1 MIANRHIGRTVLVT
15 GAASGIG
22 RGIATRFGEEGA
34 NVVVADVRRE
44 PKQGEYYDTD
54 IEQPTDKKITQET
67 DGMGLYIETDVSDP
81 DSVSNTVD
89 EVVKEFGQLD
99 VLINNA
105 GIYVPGSSQEMS
117 TEDWQQVIDVNL
129 TGHFNCAKYAIPHLV
144 ESEGHIVNMGSVMAS
159 EGGAGPSYTSAKAA
173 VVNLTRDLAVELGEA
188 SVNVHQSRTTRPRS
202 RFRHSSTILSCHT
215 AASRVTSATRRCF
228 SPAKRRAL
236 SMERRST
243 STVGGPPTESD
254 KYGFKTIEGYC
265 ETSRRL

>member
-188 SVNVHQSRTTRPRS
+188 SVNVNAICPGFVETPIQDYQTEESLQTQLDHTLLPHGGVPRDIGDTAVFLASKEASFIHGTT
-202 RFRHSSTILSCHT
+202 LYVDGGW
-215 AASRVTSATRRCF
+215 AAHRV
-228 SPAKRRAL
+228 
-236 SMERRST
+236 
-243 STVGGPPTESD
+243 
-254 KYGFKTIEGYC
+254 
-265 ETSRRL
+265 

>member
-81 DSVSNTVD
+81 DSVSNTVE

-188 SVNVHQSRTTRPRS
+188 SVNVNAICPGFVETPIQDYQTEESLQTQLDHTLLPHGGVPRDIGDTAVFLASKEASFIHGTT
-202 RFRHSSTILSCHT
+202 LYVDGGW
-215 AASRVTSATRRCF
+215 AAHRV
-228 SPAKRRAL
+228 
-236 SMERRST
+236 
-243 STVGGPPTESD
+243 
-254 KYGFKTIEGYC
+254 
-265 ETSRRL
+265 

>member
-173 VVNLTRDLAVELGEA
+173 IVNLTRDLAVELGEA
-188 SVNVHQSRTTRPRS
+188 SVNVNAICPGFVETPIQDYQTEESLQTQLDHTLLPHGGVPRDIGDTAVFLASKEASFIHGTT
-202 RFRHSSTILSCHT
+202 LYVDGGW
-215 AASRVTSATRRCF
+215 AAHRV
-228 SPAKRRAL
+228 
-236 SMERRST
+236 
-243 STVGGPPTESD
+243 
-254 KYGFKTIEGYC
+254 
-265 ETSRRL
+265 

>member
-1 MIANRHIGRTVLVT
+1 MIANRHLDRTVLVT

-34 NVVVADVRRE
+34 SVVVADVRRE

-54 IEQPTDKKITQET
+54 VEQPTDEKITDET
-67 DGMGLYIETDVSDP
+67 DGTGLYVETDVSDP
-81 DSVSNTVD
+81 DSVSNTVE

-105 GIYVPGSSQEMS
+105 GIYVPGSSQEIS

-173 VVNLTRDLAVELGEA
+173 IVNLTRDLAVELGEA
-188 SVNVHQSRTTRPRS
+188 SVNVNAICPGFVETPIQDYQTEESLQAQLDHTLLPHGGVPRDVGNAAVFLASKEASFIHGTT
-202 RFRHSSTILSCHT
+202 LYVDGGW
-215 AASRVTSATRRCF
+215 AAHRV
-228 SPAKRRAL
+228 
-236 SMERRST
+236 
-243 STVGGPPTESD
+243 
-254 KYGFKTIEGYC
+254 
-265 ETSRRL
+265 

>member
-1 MIANRHIGRTVLVT
+1 MIANRHLDRTVLVT

-34 NVVVADVRRE
+34 SVVVADVRRE

-54 IEQPTDKKITQET
+54 VEQPTDEKITDET
-67 DGMGLYIETDVSDP
+67 DGTGLYVETDVSDP
-81 DSVSNTVD
+81 DSVSNTVE

-105 GIYVPGSSQEMS
+105 GIYVPGSSQEIS

-173 VVNLTRDLAVELGEA
+173 IVNLTRDLAVELGEA
-188 SVNVHQSRTTRPRS
+188 SVNVNAICPGFVETPIQDYQTEESLQTQLDHTLLPHGGVPRDVGNAAVFLASKEASFIHGTT
-202 RFRHSSTILSCHT
+202 LYVDGGW
-215 AASRVTSATRRCF
+215 AAHRV
-228 SPAKRRAL
+228 
-236 SMERRST
+236 
-243 STVGGPPTESD
+243 
-254 KYGFKTIEGYC
+254 
-265 ETSRRL
+265 

>member
-1 MIANRHIGRTVLVT
+1 MIANRHLDRTVLVT

-34 NVVVADVRRE
+34 SVVVADVRRE

-54 IEQPTDKKITQET
+54 VEQPTDEKITDET
-67 DGMGLYIETDVSDP
+67 DGTGLYVETDVSDP
-81 DSVSNTVD
+81 DSVSNTVE
-89 EVVKEFGQLD
+89 EVVKEFGQLN

-105 GIYVPGSSQEMS
+105 GIYVPGSSQEIS

-173 VVNLTRDLAVELGEA
+173 IVNLTRDLAVELGEA
-188 SVNVHQSRTTRPRS
+188 SVNVNAICPGFVETPIQDYQTEESLQTQLDHTLLPHGGVPRDVGNAAVFLASKEASFIHGTT
-202 RFRHSSTILSCHT
+202 LYVDGGW
-215 AASRVTSATRRCF
+215 AAHRV
-228 SPAKRRAL
+228 
-236 SMERRST
+236 
-243 STVGGPPTESD
+243 
-254 KYGFKTIEGYC
+254 
-265 ETSRRL
+265 

>member
-1 MIANRHIGRTVLVT
+1 MIANRHLDRTVLVT

-34 NVVVADVRRE
+34 RVVVADVRRE

-54 IEQPTDKKITQET
+54 VEQPTDEKITDET
-67 DGMGLYIETDVSDP
+67 DGTGLYIETDVSDP
-81 DSVSNTVD
+81 DSVSDTVD

-105 GIYVPGSSQEMS
+105 GIYVPGSSQEIS

-173 VVNLTRDLAVELGEA
+173 IVNLTRDLAVELGEA
-188 SVNVHQSRTTRPRS
+188 SVNVNAICPGFVETPIQDYQTEESLQTQLDHTLLPHGGVPRDVGNAAVFLASKEASFIHGTT
-202 RFRHSSTILSCHT
+202 LYVDGGW
-215 AASRVTSATRRCF
+215 AAHRV
-228 SPAKRRAL
+228 
-236 SMERRST
+236 
-243 STVGGPPTESD
+243 
-254 KYGFKTIEGYC
+254 
-265 ETSRRL
+265 

>member
-1 MIANRHIGRTVLVT
+1 MIANRHLDRTVLVT

-105 GIYVPGSSQEMS
+105 GIYVPGSSQEIS

-173 VVNLTRDLAVELGEA
+173 IVNLTRDFAVELGEA
-188 SVNVHQSRTTRPRS
+188 SVNVNAICPGFVETPIQDYQTEESLQTQLDHTLLPHGGVPRDIGDAAVFLASKEASFIHGTT
-202 RFRHSSTILSCHT
+202 LYVDGGWT
-215 AASRVTSATRRCF
+215 AHRV
-228 SPAKRRAL
+228 
-236 SMERRST
+236 
-243 STVGGPPTESD
+243 
-254 KYGFKTIEGYC
+254 
-265 ETSRRL
+265 

>member
-1 MIANRHIGRTVLVT
+1 MIANRHLDRTVLVT

-67 DGMGLYIETDVSDP
+67 DGTGLYIETDVSDP

-105 GIYVPGSSQEMS
+105 GIYVPGSSQEIS

-173 VVNLTRDLAVELGEA
+173 IVNLTRDLAVELGEA
-188 SVNVHQSRTTRPRS
+188 SVNVNAICPGFVETPIQDYQTEESLQTQLDHTLLPHGGVPRDIGDAAVFLASKEASFIHGTT
-202 RFRHSSTILSCHT
+202 LYVDGGW
-215 AASRVTSATRRCF
+215 AAHRV
-228 SPAKRRAL
+228 
-236 SMERRST
+236 
-243 STVGGPPTESD
+243 
-254 KYGFKTIEGYC
+254 
-265 ETSRRL
+265 

>member
-173 VVNLTRDLAVELGEA
+173 IVNLTRDLAVELGEA
-188 SVNVHQSRTTRPRS
+188 SVNVNAICPGFVETPIQDYQTEESLQAQLDHTLLPHGGVPRDVGNAAVFLASKEASFIHGTT
-202 RFRHSSTILSCHT
+202 LYVDGGW
-215 AASRVTSATRRCF
+215 AAHRV
-228 SPAKRRAL
+228 
-236 SMERRST
+236 
-243 STVGGPPTESD
+243 
-254 KYGFKTIEGYC
+254 
-265 ETSRRL
+265 

>member
-1 MIANRHIGRTVLVT
+1 MIANRHSDRIVLVT

-34 NVVVADVRRE
+34 SVVVADVRRE

-54 IEQPTDKKITQET
+54 VEQPTDKKIAEET
-67 DGMGLYIETDVSDP
+67 DGTGLYIQTDVSDP
-81 DSVSNTVD
+81 DSVSDTVD

-105 GIYVPGSSQEMS
+105 GIYIPGSSQDIS
-117 TEDWQQVIDVNL
+117 TEDWERVIDVNL

-173 VVNLTRDLAVELGEA
+173 IVNLTRDLAVELGEA
-188 SVNVHQSRTTRPRS
+188 SVNVNAICPGFVETAIQDYQTEESLQTQLDHTLLPHGGVPRDIGDAAVFLASEEASFIHGTT
-202 RFRHSSTILSCHT
+202 LYVDGGW
-215 AASRVTSATRRCF
+215 AAHRV
-228 SPAKRRAL
+228 
-236 SMERRST
+236 
-243 STVGGPPTESD
+243 
-254 KYGFKTIEGYC
+254 
-265 ETSRRL
+265 